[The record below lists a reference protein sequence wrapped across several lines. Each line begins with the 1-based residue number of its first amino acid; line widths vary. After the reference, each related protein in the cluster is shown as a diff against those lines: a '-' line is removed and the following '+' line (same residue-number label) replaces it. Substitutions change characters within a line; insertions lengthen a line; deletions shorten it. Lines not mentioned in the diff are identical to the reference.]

1 MFGIYYIHVINI
13 YIQVITFKVKIWKTL
28 RRIVNTNI
36 RCNMYEKL
44 MQSL

>member
-1 MFGIYYIHVINI
+1 MENTTTH
-13 YIQVITFKVKIWKTL
+13 WKTL